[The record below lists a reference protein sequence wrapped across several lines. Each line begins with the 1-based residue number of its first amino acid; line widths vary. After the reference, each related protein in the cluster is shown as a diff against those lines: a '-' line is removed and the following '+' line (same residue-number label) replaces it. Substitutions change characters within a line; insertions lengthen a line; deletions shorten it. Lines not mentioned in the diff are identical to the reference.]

1 MDFLNTPT
9 HSDDETAAA
18 IANIPNEPV
27 PVPVP
32 VAGWV
37 ETVAVAE
44 TVAEEQYDQ
53 LLVDNQVVG
62 VLDQKGNLYLTD
74 VGESYEQVH
83 MLLVAYLSVYVTHF
97 WKGCHLCSNDNW
109 VSYMPVLDVIDDK
122 VMY

>member
-83 MLLVAYLSVYVTHF
+83 MLLVASCVSICLCHTFLERLSSLL
-97 WKGCHLCSNDNW
+97 KR
-109 VSYMPVLDVIDDK
+109 
-122 VMY
+122 

>member
-1 MDFLNTPT
+1 MPV
-9 HSDDETAAA
+9 
-18 IANIPNEPV
+18 PV

-37 ETVAVAE
+37 ETVSEAEAV
-44 TVAEEQYDQ
+44 QYERA
-53 LLVDNQVVG
+53 LVDNQVVG
-62 VLDQKGNLYLTD
+62 VLDQHGNLYLTD

-109 VSYMPVLDVIDDK
+109 VSYMPVLVVIDDK

>member
-27 PVPVP
+27 PVAVA
-32 VAGWV
+32 VAGRV
-37 ETVAVAE
+37 ETVAE

-62 VLDQKGNLYLTD
+62 VLDQNRNLYLMD

-97 WKGCHLCSNDNW
+97 WKGCHLCSNDN
-109 VSYMPVLDVIDDK
+109 
-122 VMY
+122 

>member
-44 TVAEEQYDQ
+44 TVAEEQCDQ

-83 MLLVAYLSVYVTHF
+83 MLLVVYLSVYVPSPQPAPTTSSPAHQ
-97 WKGCHLCSNDNW
+97 CHH
-109 VSYMPVLDVIDDK
+109 
-122 VMY
+122 